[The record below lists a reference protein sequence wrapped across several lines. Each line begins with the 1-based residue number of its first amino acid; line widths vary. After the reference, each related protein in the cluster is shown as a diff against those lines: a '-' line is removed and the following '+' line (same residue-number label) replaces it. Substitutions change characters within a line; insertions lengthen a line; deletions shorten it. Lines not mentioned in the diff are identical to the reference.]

1 MGEYMGIQLKL
12 LIMKA
17 LPLMLLAFSACAD
30 CFHVQPYLTPYQH
43 HADFICPTFPFCYQ
57 ELVTGAWK
65 SQLKTEETKGSV
77 TLSVQR
83 DIESSECLKNGHYC
97 RSDASNLISSIQ
109 LETAEEC
116 NDKCIAEESC
126 LVFSFHII
134 RGQGYCSLLTECL
147 YESKCGEDEK
157 CATGQKNCG
166 CPALEYSPGQKESK
180 EYSRWSC
187 QGLDPYSESIPVG
200 TTCSATC
207 PAWKNFNLKSSCL
220 RSGKWSATVPSGEP
234 LQASV
239 YSASYPTPDQPDLE
253 CGCQEVG
260 KFMYDPN
267 EEDRAKFTCDG
278 RNADEFKNPRG
289 WTIKNGDKCELFCS
303 NEPKPFVSV
312 YCEKSAWKGQ
322 PDLGFWCYDKPEKPG
337 PQEVTDDPQCA
348 REYKVLDED
357 WRKINYGVKHNLN
370 GVKCDHLLTPG
381 WYRFKFADRPYAKIP
396 TRVPKEEHRQ
406 HDRQSCGTKGV
417 AGMPASLPY
426 IGQPAKAITIYFAF
440 RSNEKQWYN
449 SGKVVACGERG
460 NTVYLYYLAAPSA
473 CYIGYCAL

>member
-1 MGEYMGIQLKL
+1 
-12 LIMKA
+12 
-17 LPLMLLAFSACAD
+17 MLLAFSACAD

-97 RSDASNLISSIQ
+97 RSDASNLISSIK

-126 LVFSFHII
+126 LVFSFHLI

-166 CPALEYSPGQKESK
+166 CPPLKYSPGQKESK

-207 PAWKNFNLKSSCL
+207 PAWKDFNLKSTCL
-220 RSGKWSATVPSGEP
+220 RSGKWSATEPSGEP

-260 KFMYDPN
+260 HYLYDPN
-267 EEDRAKFTCDG
+267 EEDRAEFTCEG

-303 NEPKPFVSV
+303 NGMVIYITVCF
-312 YCEKSAWKGQ
+312 
-322 PDLGFWCYDKPEKPG
+322 FF
-337 PQEVTDDPQCA
+337 
-348 REYKVLDED
+348 
-357 WRKINYGVKHNLN
+357 
-370 GVKCDHLLTPG
+370 LTT
-381 WYRFKFADRPYAKIP
+381 FF
-396 TRVPKEEHRQ
+396 
-406 HDRQSCGTKGV
+406 
-417 AGMPASLPY
+417 
-426 IGQPAKAITIYFAF
+426 
-440 RSNEKQWYN
+440 
-449 SGKVVACGERG
+449 
-460 NTVYLYYLAAPSA
+460 
-473 CYIGYCAL
+473 

>member
-17 LPLMLLAFSACAD
+17 LPLMLLAFSACGD
-30 CFHVQPYLTPYQH
+30 CFHVHPDLTPYQH
-43 HADFICPTFPFCYQ
+43 HAAFICPTFPFCYQ
-57 ELVTGAWK
+57 HLVTGAWK
-65 SQLKTEETKGSV
+65 SQFKTEETKGSV

-83 DIESSECLKNGHYC
+83 DIESPECLKNGHYC
-97 RSDASNLISSIQ
+97 RSDASNLIRSIK

-116 NDKCIAEESC
+116 NDKCIAEKSC
-126 LVFSFHII
+126 LVFNFHLI

-166 CPALEYSPGQKESK
+166 CPPLEYSPGQKESK

-200 TTCSATC
+200 TTCSSTC
-207 PAWKNFNLKSSCL
+207 PVWKDFNLKSTCL

-260 KFMYDPN
+260 KFVYDPN
-267 EEDRAKFTCDG
+267 EEDRAEFTCKG

-289 WTIKNGDKCELFCS
+289 WTIKNGDKCELLCS
-303 NEPKPFVSV
+303 NEPKPFVSA

-322 PDLGFWCYDKPEKPG
+322 PDLGFWCYDKPDNPG
-337 PQEVTDDPQCA
+337 PQEVTGDPQCA
-348 REYKVLDED
+348 REHAVLADE
-357 WRKINYGVKHNLN
+357 WRKINLGVKHN
-370 GVKCDHLLTPG
+370 KMQCDKELTPG
-381 WYRFKFADRPYAKIP
+381 WYRFKFTDRPYAKIP
-396 TRVPKEEHRQ
+396 TYPPKPEHRDG
-406 HDRQSCGTKGV
+406 HSCGTRTPSW
-417 AGMPASLPY
+417 MPGSLPT
-426 IGQPAKAITIYFAF
+426 IGEPAKEITINFAW
-440 RSNEKQWYN
+440 RTNEKEG
-449 SGKVVACGERG
+449 SAPGKVVACGEGG
-460 NTVYLYYLAAPSA
+460 NTVYLYYLTAAPF
-473 CYIGYCAL
+473 CYLGYCAL